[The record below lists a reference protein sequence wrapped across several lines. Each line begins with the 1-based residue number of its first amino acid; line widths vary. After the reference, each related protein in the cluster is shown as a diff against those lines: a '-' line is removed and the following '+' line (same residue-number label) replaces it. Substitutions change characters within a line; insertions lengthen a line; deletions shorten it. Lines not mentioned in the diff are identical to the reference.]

1 MKAERDAS
9 GARRAAWPAPL
20 GGAMLSDARLGEAGP
35 QLFDPARY
43 GERARPVDAGGR
55 QAAWFVHGEGWQ
67 GVLRRYRRGG
77 MIARLSRDSYL
88 WAGEDRTRSF
98 REYRLLAAMRRQGLD
113 VPAPLA
119 AAYWRQGPVYRAAIL
134 VERIPGVKPLA
145 QMLAEPLWEPVAAA
159 IVRMHRA
166 GVWHADLNA
175 FNILIGGEG
184 RVWLIDFDRGI
195 QGRLSDRQRQG
206 NLERLRRSLN
216 KVAGTPASASGSSCA
231 TATGRRGAWASSLDA
246 GEAVRPGPMG
256 RRRGDRP
263 RFAAK
268 APKVGEVRVKSFI
281 IAPFGTPEIHA

>member
-1 MKAERDAS
+1 M
-9 GARRAAWPAPL
+9 
-20 GGAMLSDARLGEAGP
+20 
-35 QLFDPARY
+35 
-43 GERARPVDAGGR
+43 
-55 QAAWFVHGEGWQ
+55 
-67 GVLRRYRRGG
+67 LRRYRRGG

-145 QMLAEPLWEPVAAA
+145 QMLAEPLWGAGG
-159 IVRMHRA
+159 RGHRP
-166 GVWHADLNA
+166 HAPGRRLARRPERVQYPDRRR
-175 FNILIGGEG
+175 G
-184 RVWLIDFDRGI
+184 RVWLIDFDRGT

-206 NLERLRRSLN
+206 SLERLRRSLN

-246 GEAVRPGPMG
+246 GEGRPSGADGAQTRRSSPICGKKPPKLGGP
-256 RRRGDRP
+256 R
-263 RFAAK
+263 
-268 APKVGEVRVKSFI
+268 
-281 IAPFGTPEIHA
+281 

>member
-1 MKAERDAS
+1 M
-9 GARRAAWPAPL
+9 
-20 GGAMLSDARLGEAGP
+20 
-35 QLFDPARY
+35 
-43 GERARPVDAGGR
+43 
-55 QAAWFVHGEGWQ
+55 HGEGWQ

-246 GEAVRPGPMG
+246 GEGRPSGADGAQTRRSSPICGKKPQSWGGP
-256 RRRGDRP
+256 R
-263 RFAAK
+263 
-268 APKVGEVRVKSFI
+268 
-281 IAPFGTPEIHA
+281 

>member
-216 KVAGTPASASGSSCA
+216 KVAGTPASAWLKLRDSYW
-231 TATGRRGAWASSLDA
+231 TAGRASSLDA